1 MKKSFFLS
9 LSILLLALSFA
20 ACQKPEDGPV
30 NPTPPEQED
39 TLVAENGDPIQLE
52 NFTITLESLHSGDVL
67 IDIKPEDKDMT

>member
-1 MKKSFFLS
+1 MKKSFILS

-52 NFTITLESLHSGDVL
+52 NFTITLGQSFEEQFSNPGFSGTL
-67 IDIKPEDKDMT
+67 G